1 MTCPQT
7 LSTREAYER
16 WSHSYPPAPHNPLMQ
31 AEQTAMYECWPD
43 VAGKWAL
50 DLACG
55 TGRYSQ
61 RLVDDRAAAVVALDL
76 AEGMLNRVAVPWRVR
91 AEMTRLPLRAA
102 SIDVVISGLAIGHA
116 DSLCAWMTEVSRVL
130 RDGGVLLYSDFHPHA
145 SRAGLLRSFTDE
157 FGQKVAVPHIA
168 YSLEEH
174 HKASAAAGLKIDIV
188 RELRAGQ
195 EFVEKFP
202 GSDEFYGQWRGLAL
216 LVIVGA
222 HK

>member
-1 MTCPQT
+1 MTYPQT

-16 WSHSYPPAPHNPLMQ
+16 WSHSYPPTPHNPLMQ

-61 RLVDDRAAAVVALDL
+61 RLLDDHAAAVVALDL
-76 AEGMLNRVAVPWRVR
+76 AEGMLSRVAVPWRVR
-91 AEMTRLPLRAA
+91 AEMTKLPLRTS

-116 DSLCAWMTEVSRVL
+116 SSLCAWMNEVSRVL
-130 RDGGVLLYSDFHPHA
+130 RNGGALLYSDFHPQA

-157 FGQKVAVPHIA
+157 FGQKVSVPHTA

-174 HKASAAAGLKIDIV
+174 HDAAAAAGLKMDIV
-188 RELRAGQ
+188 RELRAGL
-195 EFVEKFP
+195 EFAEKFP
-202 GSDEFYGQWRGLAL
+202 GSDEFYGQWRGLPL
-216 LVIVGA
+216 LIIVGA